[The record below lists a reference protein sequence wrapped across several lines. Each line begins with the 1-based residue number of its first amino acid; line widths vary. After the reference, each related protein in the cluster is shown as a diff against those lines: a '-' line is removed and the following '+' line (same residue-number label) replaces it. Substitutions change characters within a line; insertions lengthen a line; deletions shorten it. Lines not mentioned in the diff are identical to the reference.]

1 MQEAG
6 EILRI
11 LNTCARISGQ
21 IINLE
26 KSSINFS
33 PNTPMATRDQISQ
46 LLGIHQVEKFEKY
59 LGLLAELG
67 RLKKAVFSYLKERL
81 WSHIEGWSEKK
92 LSMAEREV
100 LIKSVL
106 QSIPTYVMS

>member
-33 PNTPMATRDQISQ
+33 PNTPVATRDQISQ
-46 LLGIHQVEKFEKY
+46 LLGIHQVENFEKY
-59 LGLLAELG
+59 LGLPAELG

-81 WSHIEGWSEKK
+81 WSRIEGWSEKK